1 MKLDDRADMREAE
14 QIPSGR
20 VPMSARLEA
29 IVELAE
35 CGDTVCDVG
44 CDHAH
49 VPIRL
54 IQTGCYRRAIGMDVI
69 DGPLGKAAG
78 NLALYQMEDRVELR
92 LSDGLDAFVPGE
104 ADTLVITGMGG
115 TLMEEIL
122 LRDPEKTGAISV
134 LVLGPQSDPEKVRA
148 ALRRLGFA
156 ITREKLIFEDGKYYP
171 VIRAESAVNTGFSTG
186 KTDGAHVNC
195 RIQEKDHIPGRAE
208 ADEQDHI
215 PEQTE
220 EDEQD
225 HIPGQTEADEQ
236 DHIPGQAEAD
246 EQIDFRLHAS
256 FSPQIS
262 EEIRQEAEDRF
273 GPVLLGR
280 RDPVLLEFLTRRTA
294 VMEKILRSV
303 RDAAQ
308 KSSDD
313 PVLLQRHSAKIREIE
328 HSLTVYHAALTAY
341 DKPWRKS

>member
-122 LRDPEKTGAISV
+122 LRDPEKTRSISV

-171 VIRAESAVNTGFSTG
+171 MLRAVPRES
-186 KTDGAHVNC
+186 
-195 RIQEKDHIPGRAE
+195 I
-208 ADEQDHI
+208 
-215 PEQTE
+215 
-220 EDEQD
+220 
-225 HIPGQTEADEQ
+225 
-236 DHIPGQAEAD
+236 
-246 EQIDFRLHAS
+246 
-256 FSPQIS
+256 
-262 EEIRQEAEDRF
+262 
-273 GPVLLGR
+273 
-280 RDPVLLEFLTRRTA
+280 TR
-294 VMEKILRSV
+294 
-303 RDAAQ
+303 
-308 KSSDD
+308 
-313 PVLLQRHSAKIREIE
+313 
-328 HSLTVYHAALTAY
+328 
-341 DKPWRKS
+341 

>member
-186 KTDGAHVNC
+186 KTDGAHVNR
-195 RIQEKDHIPGRAE
+195 RIEEKDG
-208 ADEQDHI
+208 
-215 PEQTE
+215 
-220 EDEQD
+220 
-225 HIPGQTEADEQ
+225 IPGQDV
-236 DHIPGQAEAD
+236 PGQAEAD
-246 EQIDFRLHAS
+246 EQIDFGKKAS
-256 FSPQIS
+256 FAPEIS
-262 EEIRQEAEDRF
+262 GEIRQETEDRF

>member
-122 LRDPEKTGAISV
+122 LRDPEKTGSISV

-186 KTDGAHVNC
+186 KTDGAHINC
-195 RIQEKDHIPGRAE
+195 RIEEKDA
-208 ADEQDHI
+208 
-215 PEQTE
+215 
-220 EDEQD
+220 
-225 HIPGQTEADEQ
+225 IPGQDV
-236 DHIPGQAEAD
+236 PGQAEAD

>member
-171 VIRAESAVNTGFSTG
+171 VIRAESAVKTGFSTE
-186 KTDGAHVNC
+186 KTDGTHINC
-195 RIQEKDHIPGRAE
+195 RIEEKDG
-208 ADEQDHI
+208 
-215 PEQTE
+215 
-220 EDEQD
+220 
-225 HIPGQTEADEQ
+225 
-236 DHIPGQAEAD
+236 IPGQAEAD
-246 EQIDFRLHAS
+246 EQIDFGKKAS
-256 FSPQIS
+256 FAPEIS
-262 EEIRQEAEDRF
+262 GEIRQEAEDRF

-313 PVLLQRHSAKIREIE
+313 PVLLQRHSAKIQEIE